1 MTELESRLLNRCP
14 IILATQE
21 RFQLFR
27 ALTQPLIRSGM
38 RLASLPGGLM
48 DDLLTLDYSGV
59 EDVVL
64 TAVDLDP
71 DSLSGAEANYRQ
83 RNPPVTIECEAR
95 DAWNLESA
103 DRWDLITS
111 NGLNIYVED
120 DERCTDFYRSV
131 ARALRPEGMFI
142 VSFITTPDEWQ
153 PTSASDLDY
162 QRFLFQEVLPVKW
175 TCVRDEGKTR
185 QQLTQAGF
193 DVISVT
199 YDEQRMFPAVLAK
212 RRR

>member
-1 MTELESRLLNRCP
+1 
-14 IILATQE
+14 
-21 RFQLFR
+21 
-27 ALTQPLIRSGM
+27 
-38 RLASLPGGLM
+38 M
-48 DDLLTLDYSGV
+48 DDLLTLDYSGA

-131 ARALRPEGMFI
+131 SRALRPEGVFI
-142 VSFITTPDEWQ
+142 VSFITPPDEWQ

-175 TCVRDEGKTR
+175 TCVRDEVKTR

-193 DVISVT
+193 EVISVT
-199 YDEQRMFPAVLAK
+199 HDEQRMFPAVVAK
-212 RRR
+212 KAR